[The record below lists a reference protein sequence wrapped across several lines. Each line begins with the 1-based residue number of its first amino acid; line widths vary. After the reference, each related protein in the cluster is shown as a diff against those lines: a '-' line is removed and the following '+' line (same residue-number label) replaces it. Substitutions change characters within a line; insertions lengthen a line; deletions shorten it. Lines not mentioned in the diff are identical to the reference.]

1 MDVDVNGALNM
12 VSNKASRVNVVVH
25 VGKTSSAGILLAVK
39 LGWHQKFENVNSV
52 LEKCED
58 DVDYH
63 SCPGCE
69 VVPEEEL
76 RWNVSL
82 KLILEI
88 ENLRFPKRTNMLN
101 IYFFIILPKE
111 YSYIEA
117 LILIKLCGF

>member
-25 VGKTSSAGILLAVK
+25 VGKASSAGILLAVK

-63 SCPGCE
+63 SCPGRE

-76 RWNVSL
+76 WWNVSL
-82 KLILEI
+82 K
-88 ENLRFPKRTNMLN
+88 
-101 IYFFIILPKE
+101 
-111 YSYIEA
+111 
-117 LILIKLCGF
+117 